1 MAAETSTTTQTQT
14 TSKRKPA
21 ARRKPV
27 VRRKPVSR
35 KASARKR
42 APDLAARARET
53 GRNAFLA
60 GLGFYGKA
68 FDQAQE
74 QFNSIQEQLEDR
86 RQKADKLYQELVKRG
101 RKVERDAKGA
111 IKDME
116 LPKIELDSLTDR
128 KKLNEQLEKARA
140 RFEELKN
147 NVSFRKAA

>member
-14 TSKRKPA
+14 PSKRKPA

-42 APDLAARARET
+42 APDFAARARET

-128 KKLNEQLEKARA
+128 KKLEEQLEKARA
-140 RFEELKN
+140 RFAELRK